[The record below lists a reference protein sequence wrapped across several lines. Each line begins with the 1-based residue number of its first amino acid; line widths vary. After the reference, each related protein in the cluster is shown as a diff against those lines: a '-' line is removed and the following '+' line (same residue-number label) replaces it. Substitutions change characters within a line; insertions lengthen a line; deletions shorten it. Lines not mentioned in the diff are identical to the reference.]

1 MKKRYLFIVLIILCI
16 ASIFIG
22 VTNININDILTF
34 NIDKI
39 EILLISRLPRLI
51 AIIVAGVGLSISG
64 LIMQQISKNKFV
76 SPTTAAT
83 ADFAKLGIL
92 FCIMIIP
99 GATIMQ
105 KMIVSFVFAGLGTVL
120 FMKMIKAIKIKNIVF
135 VPLIGMMLG
144 KIVGSITTFFAY
156 KYDLVQN
163 ISSWME
169 GDMSLIMKGSYE
181 LLYLSVPMVIIAFLY
196 ANKFT
201 IVGMGEDFAIN
212 LGLNYNFV
220 INVGLA
226 IVSLICAVTII
237 TVGNIPFLGLIIP
250 NIVSLYSGD
259 NLKKTLYHTALLGPI
274 FLLACDI
281 LGRIIIFPFEMSI
294 SLTVGVIGSIIF
306 LYMIVR
312 GTKMKT
318 KDKKSIIILTVLAL
332 ILITSFL
339 FIGVNS
345 VNFKYALYRRIPKI
359 YAMILTG
366 AAIGFSSLIFQTVT
380 NNRILTPS
388 ILGID
393 SLYVLLQTT
402 IVFLLGSSS
411 AIISNGNINFI
422 ITIVSMLLF
431 SSLIY

>member
-1 MKKRYLFIVLIILCI
+1 MKKIYLFIVLIIL
-16 ASIFIG
+16 SIISLFVG
-22 VTNININDILTF
+22 VTNISVNDILSF

-39 EILLISRLPRLI
+39 QILLISRLPRLI
-51 AIIVAGVGLSISG
+51 AIIVSGVGLSISG

-105 KMIVSFVFAGLGTVL
+105 KMIISFIFAGLGTIL
-120 FMKMIKAIKIKNIVF
+120 FMKMIKAIKIKNIIF

-144 KIVGSITTFFAY
+144 KIIGSITTFFAY

-212 LGLNYNFV
+212 LGVNYNFV
-220 INVGLA
+220 VNVGLA

-281 LGRIIIFPFEMSI
+281 LGRFIIFPFEMSI

-306 LYMIVR
+306 LYMIIR
-312 GTKMKT
+312 GSKNE
-318 KDKKSIIILTVLAL
+318 
-332 ILITSFL
+332 
-339 FIGVNS
+339 G
-345 VNFKYALYRRIPKI
+345 
-359 YAMILTG
+359 
-366 AAIGFSSLIFQTVT
+366 
-380 NNRILTPS
+380 
-388 ILGID
+388 
-393 SLYVLLQTT
+393 
-402 IVFLLGSSS
+402 
-411 AIISNGNINFI
+411 
-422 ITIVSMLLF
+422 
-431 SSLIY
+431 

>member
-1 MKKRYLFIVLIILCI
+1 MYIGGKQMKKIYLFIVLIML
-16 ASIFIG
+16 SIISLFVG
-22 VTNININDILTF
+22 VTNISVNDILSF

-39 EILLISRLPRLI
+39 QILLISRLPRLI

-105 KMIVSFVFAGLGTVL
+105 KMIISFIFAGLGTIL
-120 FMKMIKAIKIKNIVF
+120 FMKMIKAIKIKNIIF
-135 VPLIGMMLG
+135 IPLIGMMLG
-144 KIVGSITTFFAY
+144 KIIGSITTFFAY

-212 LGLNYNFV
+212 LGVNYNFV
-220 INVGLA
+220 VNVGLA

-281 LGRIIIFPFEMSI
+281 LGRFIIFPFEMSI

-306 LYMIVR
+306 LYMIIR
-312 GTKMKT
+312 GSKNE
-318 KDKKSIIILTVLAL
+318 
-332 ILITSFL
+332 
-339 FIGVNS
+339 G
-345 VNFKYALYRRIPKI
+345 
-359 YAMILTG
+359 
-366 AAIGFSSLIFQTVT
+366 
-380 NNRILTPS
+380 
-388 ILGID
+388 
-393 SLYVLLQTT
+393 
-402 IVFLLGSSS
+402 
-411 AIISNGNINFI
+411 
-422 ITIVSMLLF
+422 
-431 SSLIY
+431 

>member
-1 MKKRYLFIVLIILCI
+1 MYIGGKQMKKIYLFIVLIIL
-16 ASIFIG
+16 SIISLFVG
-22 VTNININDILTF
+22 VTNISVNDILSF

-39 EILLISRLPRLI
+39 QILLISRLPRLI

-105 KMIVSFVFAGLGTVL
+105 KMIISFIFAGLGTIL
-120 FMKMIKAIKIKNIVF
+120 FMKMIKAIKIKNIIF

-144 KIVGSITTFFAY
+144 KIIGSITTFFAY

-212 LGLNYNFV
+212 LGVNYNFV
-220 INVGLA
+220 VNVGLA
-226 IVSLICAVTII
+226 IVSLICAITII

-281 LGRIIIFPFEMSI
+281 LGRFIIFPFEMSI

-306 LYMIVR
+306 LYMIIR
-312 GTKMKT
+312 GSKNE
-318 KDKKSIIILTVLAL
+318 
-332 ILITSFL
+332 
-339 FIGVNS
+339 G
-345 VNFKYALYRRIPKI
+345 
-359 YAMILTG
+359 
-366 AAIGFSSLIFQTVT
+366 
-380 NNRILTPS
+380 
-388 ILGID
+388 
-393 SLYVLLQTT
+393 
-402 IVFLLGSSS
+402 
-411 AIISNGNINFI
+411 
-422 ITIVSMLLF
+422 
-431 SSLIY
+431 

>member
-1 MKKRYLFIVLIILCI
+1 MKKRYLFIILIIL
-16 ASIFIG
+16 SIISLFVG
-22 VTNININDILTF
+22 VTNISVNDILSF

-39 EILLISRLPRLI
+39 QILLISRLPRLI

-105 KMIVSFVFAGLGTVL
+105 KMIISFIFAGLGTIL
-120 FMKMIKAIKIKNIVF
+120 FMKMIKAIKIKNIIF
-135 VPLIGMMLG
+135 IPLIGMMLG
-144 KIVGSITTFFAY
+144 KIIGSITTFFAY

-181 LLYLSVPMVIIAFLY
+181 LLYLSIPMVIIAFLY

-212 LGLNYNFV
+212 LGVNYNFV
-220 INVGLA
+220 VNVGLA

-250 NIVSLYSGD
+250 NIISLYSGD

-281 LGRIIIFPFEMSI
+281 LGRFIIFPFEMSI

-306 LYMIVR
+306 LYMIIR
-312 GTKMKT
+312 GSKNE
-318 KDKKSIIILTVLAL
+318 
-332 ILITSFL
+332 
-339 FIGVNS
+339 G
-345 VNFKYALYRRIPKI
+345 
-359 YAMILTG
+359 
-366 AAIGFSSLIFQTVT
+366 
-380 NNRILTPS
+380 
-388 ILGID
+388 
-393 SLYVLLQTT
+393 
-402 IVFLLGSSS
+402 
-411 AIISNGNINFI
+411 
-422 ITIVSMLLF
+422 
-431 SSLIY
+431 

>member
-1 MKKRYLFIVLIILCI
+1 
-16 ASIFIG
+16 
-22 VTNININDILTF
+22 
-34 NIDKI
+34 
-39 EILLISRLPRLI
+39 
-51 AIIVAGVGLSISG
+51 
-64 LIMQQISKNKFV
+64 MQQISKNKFV

-312 GTKMKT
+312 GTKNE
-318 KDKKSIIILTVLAL
+318 D
-332 ILITSFL
+332 
-339 FIGVNS
+339 
-345 VNFKYALYRRIPKI
+345 
-359 YAMILTG
+359 
-366 AAIGFSSLIFQTVT
+366 
-380 NNRILTPS
+380 
-388 ILGID
+388 
-393 SLYVLLQTT
+393 
-402 IVFLLGSSS
+402 
-411 AIISNGNINFI
+411 
-422 ITIVSMLLF
+422 
-431 SSLIY
+431 

>member
-1 MKKRYLFIVLIILCI
+1 MKKRYLFIILIIL
-16 ASIFIG
+16 SIISLFVG
-22 VTNININDILTF
+22 VTNISVNDILSF

-39 EILLISRLPRLI
+39 QILLISRLPRLI

-99 GATIMQ
+99 GANIMQ
-105 KMIVSFVFAGLGTVL
+105 KMIISFIFAGLGTIL
-120 FMKMIKAIKIKNIVF
+120 FMKMIKAIKIKNIIF

-144 KIVGSITTFFAY
+144 KIIGSITTFFAY

-212 LGLNYNFV
+212 LGVNYNFV
-220 INVGLA
+220 VNVGLA

-250 NIVSLYSGD
+250 NIISLYSGD

-281 LGRIIIFPFEMSI
+281 LGRFIIFPFEMSI

-306 LYMIVR
+306 LYMIIR
-312 GTKMKT
+312 GSKNE
-318 KDKKSIIILTVLAL
+318 
-332 ILITSFL
+332 
-339 FIGVNS
+339 G
-345 VNFKYALYRRIPKI
+345 
-359 YAMILTG
+359 
-366 AAIGFSSLIFQTVT
+366 
-380 NNRILTPS
+380 
-388 ILGID
+388 
-393 SLYVLLQTT
+393 
-402 IVFLLGSSS
+402 
-411 AIISNGNINFI
+411 
-422 ITIVSMLLF
+422 
-431 SSLIY
+431 

>member
-1 MKKRYLFIVLIILCI
+1 MKKRYLFIILIIL
-16 ASIFIG
+16 SIISLFVG
-22 VTNININDILTF
+22 VTNISVNDILSF

-39 EILLISRLPRLI
+39 QILLISRLPRLI

-105 KMIVSFVFAGLGTVL
+105 KMIISFIFAGLGTIL
-120 FMKMIKAIKIKNIVF
+120 FMKMIKAIKIKNIIF

-144 KIVGSITTFFAY
+144 KIIGSITTFFAY

-181 LLYLSVPMVIIAFLY
+181 LLYLSIPMVIIAFLY

-212 LGLNYNFV
+212 LGVNYNFV
-220 INVGLA
+220 VNVGLA
-226 IVSLICAVTII
+226 IVSLICAFTII

-250 NIVSLYSGD
+250 NIISLYSGD

-281 LGRIIIFPFEMSI
+281 LGRFIIFPFEMSI

-306 LYMIVR
+306 LYMIIR
-312 GTKMKT
+312 GSKNE
-318 KDKKSIIILTVLAL
+318 
-332 ILITSFL
+332 
-339 FIGVNS
+339 G
-345 VNFKYALYRRIPKI
+345 
-359 YAMILTG
+359 
-366 AAIGFSSLIFQTVT
+366 
-380 NNRILTPS
+380 
-388 ILGID
+388 
-393 SLYVLLQTT
+393 
-402 IVFLLGSSS
+402 
-411 AIISNGNINFI
+411 
-422 ITIVSMLLF
+422 
-431 SSLIY
+431 

>member
-1 MKKRYLFIVLIILCI
+1 MKKIYLFIVLIILI
-16 ASIFIG
+16 IISLFVG
-22 VTNININDILTF
+22 VTNISVNDILSF

-39 EILLISRLPRLI
+39 QILLISRLPRLI

-105 KMIVSFVFAGLGTVL
+105 KMIISFIFAGLGTIL
-120 FMKMIKAIKIKNIVF
+120 FMKMIKAIKIKNIIF
-135 VPLIGMMLG
+135 IPLIGMMLG
-144 KIVGSITTFFAY
+144 KIIGSITTFFAY

-212 LGLNYNFV
+212 LGVNYNFV
-220 INVGLA
+220 VNVGLA

-250 NIVSLYSGD
+250 NIISLYSGD

-281 LGRIIIFPFEMSI
+281 LGRFIIFPFEMSI

-306 LYMIVR
+306 LYMIIR
-312 GTKMKT
+312 GSKNE
-318 KDKKSIIILTVLAL
+318 
-332 ILITSFL
+332 
-339 FIGVNS
+339 G
-345 VNFKYALYRRIPKI
+345 
-359 YAMILTG
+359 
-366 AAIGFSSLIFQTVT
+366 
-380 NNRILTPS
+380 
-388 ILGID
+388 
-393 SLYVLLQTT
+393 
-402 IVFLLGSSS
+402 
-411 AIISNGNINFI
+411 
-422 ITIVSMLLF
+422 
-431 SSLIY
+431 

>member
-1 MKKRYLFIVLIILCI
+1 MYIGGKQMKKRYLFIILIIL
-16 ASIFIG
+16 SIISLFVG
-22 VTNININDILTF
+22 VTNISVNDILSF

-51 AIIVAGVGLSISG
+51 AIIGAGVGLSISG

-105 KMIVSFVFAGLGTVL
+105 KMIISFIFAGLGTIL
-120 FMKMIKAIKIKNIVF
+120 FMKMIKAIKIKNIIF
-135 VPLIGMMLG
+135 IPLIGMMLG
-144 KIVGSITTFFAY
+144 KIIGSITTFFAY

-212 LGLNYNFV
+212 LGVNYNIV
-220 INVGLA
+220 VNVGIA

-281 LGRIIIFPFEMSI
+281 LGRFIIFPFEMSI

-306 LYMIVR
+306 LYMIIR
-312 GTKMKT
+312 GSKNE
-318 KDKKSIIILTVLAL
+318 
-332 ILITSFL
+332 
-339 FIGVNS
+339 G
-345 VNFKYALYRRIPKI
+345 
-359 YAMILTG
+359 
-366 AAIGFSSLIFQTVT
+366 
-380 NNRILTPS
+380 
-388 ILGID
+388 
-393 SLYVLLQTT
+393 
-402 IVFLLGSSS
+402 
-411 AIISNGNINFI
+411 
-422 ITIVSMLLF
+422 
-431 SSLIY
+431 

>member
-1 MKKRYLFIVLIILCI
+1 MYIGGKQMKKRYLFIILIIL
-16 ASIFIG
+16 SIISLFVG
-22 VTNININDILTF
+22 VTNISVNDILSF

-39 EILLISRLPRLI
+39 QILLISRLPRLI

-105 KMIVSFVFAGLGTVL
+105 KMIISFIFAGLGTIL
-120 FMKMIKAIKIKNIVF
+120 FMKMIKAIKIKNIIF
-135 VPLIGMMLG
+135 IPLIGMMLG
-144 KIVGSITTFFAY
+144 KIIGSITTFFAY

-212 LGLNYNFV
+212 LGVNYNFV
-220 INVGLA
+220 VNVGLA
-226 IVSLICAVTII
+226 IVSLIFAVTII

-281 LGRIIIFPFEMSI
+281 LGRFIIFPFEMSI

-306 LYMIVR
+306 LYMIIR
-312 GTKMKT
+312 GSKNE
-318 KDKKSIIILTVLAL
+318 
-332 ILITSFL
+332 
-339 FIGVNS
+339 G
-345 VNFKYALYRRIPKI
+345 
-359 YAMILTG
+359 
-366 AAIGFSSLIFQTVT
+366 
-380 NNRILTPS
+380 
-388 ILGID
+388 
-393 SLYVLLQTT
+393 
-402 IVFLLGSSS
+402 
-411 AIISNGNINFI
+411 
-422 ITIVSMLLF
+422 
-431 SSLIY
+431 

>member
-1 MKKRYLFIVLIILCI
+1 MKKRYLFIILIIL
-16 ASIFIG
+16 SIISLFVG
-22 VTNININDILTF
+22 VTNISVNDILSF

-39 EILLISRLPRLI
+39 QILLISRLPRLI

-83 ADFAKLGIL
+83 ADLAKLGIL

-105 KMIVSFVFAGLGTVL
+105 KMIISFIFAGLGTIL
-120 FMKMIKAIKIKNIVF
+120 FMKMIKAIKIKNIIF

-144 KIVGSITTFFAY
+144 KIIGSITTFFAY

-181 LLYLSVPMVIIAFLY
+181 LLYLSIPMVIIAFLY

-212 LGLNYNFV
+212 LGVNYNFV
-220 INVGLA
+220 VNVGLA

-250 NIVSLYSGD
+250 NIISLYSGD

-281 LGRIIIFPFEMSI
+281 LGRFIIFPFEMSI

-306 LYMIVR
+306 LYMIIR
-312 GTKMKT
+312 GSKNE
-318 KDKKSIIILTVLAL
+318 
-332 ILITSFL
+332 
-339 FIGVNS
+339 G
-345 VNFKYALYRRIPKI
+345 
-359 YAMILTG
+359 
-366 AAIGFSSLIFQTVT
+366 
-380 NNRILTPS
+380 
-388 ILGID
+388 
-393 SLYVLLQTT
+393 
-402 IVFLLGSSS
+402 
-411 AIISNGNINFI
+411 
-422 ITIVSMLLF
+422 
-431 SSLIY
+431 

>member
-1 MKKRYLFIVLIILCI
+1 MKKRYLFIILIIL
-16 ASIFIG
+16 SIISLFVG
-22 VTNININDILTF
+22 VSNISVNDILSF

-39 EILLISRLPRLI
+39 QILLISRLPRLI

-105 KMIVSFVFAGLGTVL
+105 KMIISFIFAGLGTIL
-120 FMKMIKAIKIKNIVF
+120 FMKMIKAIKIKNIIF

-144 KIVGSITTFFAY
+144 KIIGSITTFFAY

-181 LLYLSVPMVIIAFLY
+181 LLYLSIPMVIIAFLY

-212 LGLNYNFV
+212 LGVNYNFV
-220 INVGLA
+220 VNVGLA

-237 TVGNIPFLGLIIP
+237 TVGYIPFLGLIIP
-250 NIVSLYSGD
+250 NIISLYSGD

-281 LGRIIIFPFEMSI
+281 LGRFIIFPFEMSI

-306 LYMIVR
+306 LYMIIR
-312 GTKMKT
+312 GSKNE
-318 KDKKSIIILTVLAL
+318 
-332 ILITSFL
+332 
-339 FIGVNS
+339 G
-345 VNFKYALYRRIPKI
+345 
-359 YAMILTG
+359 
-366 AAIGFSSLIFQTVT
+366 
-380 NNRILTPS
+380 
-388 ILGID
+388 
-393 SLYVLLQTT
+393 
-402 IVFLLGSSS
+402 
-411 AIISNGNINFI
+411 
-422 ITIVSMLLF
+422 
-431 SSLIY
+431 

>member
-1 MKKRYLFIVLIILCI
+1 MKKIYLFIVLIIL
-16 ASIFIG
+16 SIISLFVG
-22 VTNININDILTF
+22 VTNISVNDILSF

-39 EILLISRLPRLI
+39 QILLISRLPRLI

-105 KMIVSFVFAGLGTVL
+105 KMIISFIFAGLGTIL
-120 FMKMIKAIKIKNIVF
+120 FMKMIKEIKNIIF
-135 VPLIGMMLG
+135 IPLIGMMLG
-144 KIVGSITTFFAY
+144 KIIGSITTFFAY

-212 LGLNYNFV
+212 LGVNYNFV
-220 INVGLA
+220 VNVGLA

-281 LGRIIIFPFEMSI
+281 LGRFIIFPFEMSI

-306 LYMIVR
+306 LYMIIR
-312 GTKMKT
+312 GSKNE
-318 KDKKSIIILTVLAL
+318 
-332 ILITSFL
+332 
-339 FIGVNS
+339 G
-345 VNFKYALYRRIPKI
+345 
-359 YAMILTG
+359 
-366 AAIGFSSLIFQTVT
+366 
-380 NNRILTPS
+380 
-388 ILGID
+388 
-393 SLYVLLQTT
+393 
-402 IVFLLGSSS
+402 
-411 AIISNGNINFI
+411 
-422 ITIVSMLLF
+422 
-431 SSLIY
+431 

>member
-1 MKKRYLFIVLIILCI
+1 MKKRYLFIILIIL
-16 ASIFIG
+16 SIISLFVG
-22 VTNININDILTF
+22 VTNISVNDILSF

-39 EILLISRLPRLI
+39 QILLISRLPRLI

-105 KMIVSFVFAGLGTVL
+105 KMIISFIFAGLGTIL
-120 FMKMIKAIKIKNIVF
+120 FMKMIKAIKIKNIIF

-144 KIVGSITTFFAY
+144 KIIGSITTFFAY

-181 LLYLSVPMVIIAFLY
+181 LLYLSIPMVIIAFLY

-212 LGLNYNFV
+212 LGVNYNFV
-220 INVGLA
+220 VNVGLA
-226 IVSLICAVTII
+226 IVSLICAVTI

-250 NIVSLYSGD
+250 NIISLYSGD

-281 LGRIIIFPFEMSI
+281 LGRFIIFPFEMSI

-306 LYMIVR
+306 LYMIIR
-312 GTKMKT
+312 GSKNE
-318 KDKKSIIILTVLAL
+318 
-332 ILITSFL
+332 
-339 FIGVNS
+339 G
-345 VNFKYALYRRIPKI
+345 
-359 YAMILTG
+359 
-366 AAIGFSSLIFQTVT
+366 
-380 NNRILTPS
+380 
-388 ILGID
+388 
-393 SLYVLLQTT
+393 
-402 IVFLLGSSS
+402 
-411 AIISNGNINFI
+411 
-422 ITIVSMLLF
+422 
-431 SSLIY
+431 

>member
-1 MKKRYLFIVLIILCI
+1 MKKRYLFIILIIL
-16 ASIFIG
+16 SIISLFVG
-22 VTNININDILTF
+22 VTNISVNDILSF

-39 EILLISRLPRLI
+39 QILLISRLPRLI

-105 KMIVSFVFAGLGTVL
+105 KMIISFIFAGLGTIL
-120 FMKMIKAIKIKNIVF
+120 FMKMIKAIKIKNIIF
-135 VPLIGMMLG
+135 IPLIGMMLG
-144 KIVGSITTFFAY
+144 KIIGSITTFFAY

-212 LGLNYNFV
+212 LGVNYNFV
-220 INVGLA
+220 VNVGLA

-250 NIVSLYSGD
+250 NIISLYSGD

-281 LGRIIIFPFEMSI
+281 LGRFIIFPFEMSI

-306 LYMIVR
+306 LYMIIR
-312 GTKMKT
+312 GTKNE
-318 KDKKSIIILTVLAL
+318 D
-332 ILITSFL
+332 
-339 FIGVNS
+339 
-345 VNFKYALYRRIPKI
+345 
-359 YAMILTG
+359 
-366 AAIGFSSLIFQTVT
+366 
-380 NNRILTPS
+380 
-388 ILGID
+388 
-393 SLYVLLQTT
+393 
-402 IVFLLGSSS
+402 
-411 AIISNGNINFI
+411 
-422 ITIVSMLLF
+422 
-431 SSLIY
+431 

>member
-1 MKKRYLFIVLIILCI
+1 MKKRYLFIILIIL
-16 ASIFIG
+16 SIISLFVG
-22 VTNININDILTF
+22 VTNISVNDILSF

-39 EILLISRLPRLI
+39 QILLISRLPRLI

-105 KMIVSFVFAGLGTVL
+105 KMIISFIFAGLGTIL
-120 FMKMIKAIKIKNIVF
+120 FMKMIKAIKIKNIIF

-144 KIVGSITTFFAY
+144 KIIGSITTFFAY

-212 LGLNYNFV
+212 LGVNYNFV
-220 INVGLA
+220 VNVGLA

-281 LGRIIIFPFEMSI
+281 LGRFIIFPFEMSI

-306 LYMIVR
+306 LYMIIR
-312 GTKMKT
+312 GSKNE
-318 KDKKSIIILTVLAL
+318 
-332 ILITSFL
+332 
-339 FIGVNS
+339 G
-345 VNFKYALYRRIPKI
+345 
-359 YAMILTG
+359 
-366 AAIGFSSLIFQTVT
+366 
-380 NNRILTPS
+380 
-388 ILGID
+388 
-393 SLYVLLQTT
+393 
-402 IVFLLGSSS
+402 
-411 AIISNGNINFI
+411 
-422 ITIVSMLLF
+422 
-431 SSLIY
+431 

>member
-1 MKKRYLFIVLIILCI
+1 MKKRYLFIILIIL
-16 ASIFIG
+16 SIISLFVG
-22 VTNININDILTF
+22 VTNIIVNDILSF

-39 EILLISRLPRLI
+39 QILLISRFPRLI

-105 KMIVSFVFAGLGTVL
+105 KMIISFIFAGLGTIL
-120 FMKMIKAIKIKNIVF
+120 FMKMIKAIKIKNIIF

-144 KIVGSITTFFAY
+144 KIIGSITTFFAY

-181 LLYLSVPMVIIAFLY
+181 LLYLSIPMVIIAFLY

-212 LGLNYNFV
+212 LGVNYNFV
-220 INVGLA
+220 VNVGLA

-250 NIVSLYSGD
+250 NIISLYSGD

-281 LGRIIIFPFEMSI
+281 LGRFIIFPFEMSI

-306 LYMIVR
+306 LYMIIR
-312 GTKMKT
+312 GSKNE
-318 KDKKSIIILTVLAL
+318 
-332 ILITSFL
+332 
-339 FIGVNS
+339 G
-345 VNFKYALYRRIPKI
+345 
-359 YAMILTG
+359 
-366 AAIGFSSLIFQTVT
+366 
-380 NNRILTPS
+380 
-388 ILGID
+388 
-393 SLYVLLQTT
+393 
-402 IVFLLGSSS
+402 
-411 AIISNGNINFI
+411 
-422 ITIVSMLLF
+422 
-431 SSLIY
+431 

>member
-1 MKKRYLFIVLIILCI
+1 MYIGGKQMKKRYLFIRLIIL
-16 ASIFIG
+16 SIISLFVG
-22 VTNININDILTF
+22 VTNISVNDILSF

-39 EILLISRLPRLI
+39 QILLISRLPRLI

-105 KMIVSFVFAGLGTVL
+105 KMIISFIFAGLGTIL
-120 FMKMIKAIKIKNIVF
+120 FMKMIKAIKIKNIIF

-144 KIVGSITTFFAY
+144 KIIGSITTFFAY

-181 LLYLSVPMVIIAFLY
+181 LLYLSIPMVIIAFLY

-212 LGLNYNFV
+212 LGVNYNFV
-220 INVGLA
+220 VNVGLA

-250 NIVSLYSGD
+250 NIISLYSGD

-281 LGRIIIFPFEMSI
+281 LGRFIIFPFEMSI

-306 LYMIVR
+306 LYMIIR
-312 GTKMKT
+312 GSKNE
-318 KDKKSIIILTVLAL
+318 
-332 ILITSFL
+332 
-339 FIGVNS
+339 G
-345 VNFKYALYRRIPKI
+345 
-359 YAMILTG
+359 
-366 AAIGFSSLIFQTVT
+366 
-380 NNRILTPS
+380 
-388 ILGID
+388 
-393 SLYVLLQTT
+393 
-402 IVFLLGSSS
+402 
-411 AIISNGNINFI
+411 
-422 ITIVSMLLF
+422 
-431 SSLIY
+431 

>member
-1 MKKRYLFIVLIILCI
+1 MKKRYLFIILIIL
-16 ASIFIG
+16 SIISLFVG
-22 VTNININDILTF
+22 VTNISVNDILSF

-39 EILLISRLPRLI
+39 QILLISRLPRLI

-105 KMIVSFVFAGLGTVL
+105 KMIISFIFAGLGTIL
-120 FMKMIKAIKIKNIVF
+120 FMKMIKAIKIKNIIF

-144 KIVGSITTFFAY
+144 KIIGSITTFFAY

-181 LLYLSVPMVIIAFLY
+181 LLYLSIPMVIIAFLY

-212 LGLNYNFV
+212 LGVNYNFV
-220 INVGLA
+220 VNVGLV

-250 NIVSLYSGD
+250 NIISLYSGD

-281 LGRIIIFPFEMSI
+281 LGRFIIFPFEMSI

-306 LYMIVR
+306 LYMIIR
-312 GTKMKT
+312 GSKNE
-318 KDKKSIIILTVLAL
+318 
-332 ILITSFL
+332 
-339 FIGVNS
+339 G
-345 VNFKYALYRRIPKI
+345 
-359 YAMILTG
+359 
-366 AAIGFSSLIFQTVT
+366 
-380 NNRILTPS
+380 
-388 ILGID
+388 
-393 SLYVLLQTT
+393 
-402 IVFLLGSSS
+402 
-411 AIISNGNINFI
+411 
-422 ITIVSMLLF
+422 
-431 SSLIY
+431 

>member
-1 MKKRYLFIVLIILCI
+1 MYIGGKQMKKRYLFIILIIL
-16 ASIFIG
+16 SIISLFVG
-22 VTNININDILTF
+22 VTNISVNDILSF

-51 AIIVAGVGLSISG
+51 AIIGAGVGLSISG

-105 KMIVSFVFAGLGTVL
+105 KMIISFIFAGLGTIL
-120 FMKMIKAIKIKNIVF
+120 FMKMIKAVKIKNIIF
-135 VPLIGMMLG
+135 IPLIGMMLG
-144 KIVGSITTFFAY
+144 KIIGSITTFFAY

-212 LGLNYNFV
+212 LGVNYNFV
-220 INVGLA
+220 VNVGLA

-281 LGRIIIFPFEMSI
+281 LGRFIIFPFEMSI

-306 LYMIVR
+306 LYMIIR
-312 GTKMKT
+312 GSKNE
-318 KDKKSIIILTVLAL
+318 
-332 ILITSFL
+332 
-339 FIGVNS
+339 G
-345 VNFKYALYRRIPKI
+345 
-359 YAMILTG
+359 
-366 AAIGFSSLIFQTVT
+366 
-380 NNRILTPS
+380 
-388 ILGID
+388 
-393 SLYVLLQTT
+393 
-402 IVFLLGSSS
+402 
-411 AIISNGNINFI
+411 
-422 ITIVSMLLF
+422 
-431 SSLIY
+431 